1 MSDPLDR
8 APAAP
13 PIPHGQQWAAPS
25 VPPFGTPAGPAVHPA
40 YAPPPGYTGPYVTA
54 PHAPAG
60 SIGAAHAA
68 RSSRLGVVA
77 LIAALGA
84 AVLAPLAVA
93 IAAFNIG
100 IGAGREIAL
109 GPMDVDFDW
118 SVLTPV
124 RDWVLLGEIAF
135 WVGTVLGVW
144 AIVQGIVAIVTGRGR
159 RAGIAAVVI
168 GALGAVIFAVTL
180 QGFLA
185 AGFGAGSGI
194 GG

>member
-1 MSDPLDR
+1 
-8 APAAP
+8 
-13 PIPHGQQWAAPS
+13 
-25 VPPFGTPAGPAVHPA
+25 VHPA
-40 YAPPPGYTGPYVTA
+40 YAPPPGYTGPYATA
-54 PHAPAG
+54 PHAQAG
-60 SIGAAHAA
+60 TVGAAPAA
-68 RSSRLGVVA
+68 RSSQLGIVA

-100 IGAGREIAL
+100 LGAGREIAL
-109 GPMDVDFDW
+109 GPVDVDFDW

-168 GALGAVIFAVTL
+168 GALGAVIFGVTL